1 MDLFLDKNDHDT
13 ALPTDKEAAAFLR
26 DKQLSFSDGVTEV
39 RYSEDGMARV
49 VILESEHGFFTSCLQ
64 EIFFFDEDELNY
76 FPDKYPAW
84 WHTVADGS
92 GLYGTQEIA
101 LREIMAH
108 PKYKA
113 RFLDS
118 ELI

>member
-13 ALPTDKEAAAFLR
+13 ALPTDKEAAAYLR
-26 DKQLSFSDGVTEV
+26 DKQLSFSDGVAEV

-92 GLYGTQEIA
+92 GLYGTKEIA

>member
-13 ALPTDKEAAAFLR
+13 ALPTDKEAAAYLR

-39 RYSEDGMARV
+39 RSSEDGMARV
-49 VILESEHGFFTSCLQ
+49 VILESEHGFFTACLQ

-76 FPDKYPAW
+76 VPDKYPAW
-84 WHTVADGS
+84 WHTVADSS
-92 GLYGTQEIA
+92 GLYGTKEIA